1 MTEEKNISFEEA
13 LDGLE
18 KIVASMEQG
27 DMKLSEMMDKY
38 ALGVKLSDICA
49 KSLSRA
55 EKTMDL
61 MVRPNPDGSIDEV
74 AMEDEV

>member
-1 MTEEKNISFEEA
+1 
-13 LDGLE
+13 
-18 KIVASMEQG
+18 
-27 DMKLSEMMDKY
+27 MDKY